1 MLHRISV
8 SFPVGVVVNFVVHMV
23 GDGQIFP
30 YNRMLFEHRV
40 ILMLGSMCLF
50 AQSVVLQI
58 PAAASNND

>member
-8 SFPVGVVVNFVVHMV
+8 SFLVGVVVNFIVHIV

-30 YNRMLFEHRV
+30 YNRMLFKHCV

-50 AQSVVLQI
+50 VQSVVL
-58 PAAASNND
+58 